1 MDSFLGWL
9 ESLPPVALYAALALT
24 AAAENIF
31 PPLPADTVVAFGSF
45 LAARGAATPVG
56 AFLAT
61 WTGNIA
67 GAMMMYAVGRRYGA
81 ERLQRGFKWFGGEK
95 GQARLRSLYESRGM
109 LALFISRFLP
119 ALRALVPP
127 FAGAL
132 RIPPLRAAIVMGV
145 ASGLWYGAITWLAY
159 RVGSDWDTLRAR
171 LGDFSRSAAIGAV
184 ILAVLLLAAW
194 LVFRRRSRQ
203 PG

>member
-9 ESLPPVALYAALALT
+9 ESLPSAALYAALALT

-45 LAARGAATPVG
+45 LAARGASTPVG
-56 AFLAT
+56 VFLAT

-67 GAMMMYAVGRRYGA
+67 GAMIMYAVGRRYGA
-81 ERLQRGFKWFGGEK
+81 ERLQRRFKWFGGDK
-95 GQARLRSLYESRGM
+95 GQARLRSLYESRGL

-119 ALRALVPP
+119 GLRALVPP

-132 RIPPLRAAIVMGV
+132 RIPPLRAALVMGV
-145 ASGLWYGAITWLAY
+145 ASGIWYGAITWLAY
-159 RVGSDWDTLRAR
+159 RVGSDWDTLQAR
-171 LGDFSRSAAIGAV
+171 LSAFSRVAAIGAIV
-184 ILAVLLLAAW
+184 LAVLLVAAW
-194 LVFRRRSRQ
+194 MVLRRRSR
-203 PG
+203 PPE